1 MKRITAILLLL
12 SLLMTL
18 TGTVFPAAADSY
30 TLDDYLGTTPDAY
43 TYENRSLGIRCVDTF
58 FLETREAVLKYIGLA
73 EDATVEEFLEVFK
86 SGKTISLQS
95 SYADNTNLAISM
107 TYYSDGIPNN
117 TATKVAEKFLR
128 NTDQL
133 KKPTVDI
140 LTFTIDGQEFPGFLG
155 RWYVQSNGSGRYDKY
170 LAGIYI
176 PRGDVMVSIV
186 IQTDDE
192 DKITET
198 LKKISFFV
206 PEL

>member
-1 MKRITAILLLL
+1 
-12 SLLMTL
+12 MT
-18 TGTVFPAAADSY
+18 
-30 TLDDYLGTTPDAY
+30 
-43 TYENRSLGIRCVDTF
+43 N
-58 FLETREAVLKYIGLA
+58 
-73 EDATVEEFLEVFK
+73 
-86 SGKTISLQS
+86 
-95 SYADNTNLAISM
+95 
-107 TYYSDGIPNN
+107 YSDGIPNN

-155 RWYVQSNGSGRYDKY
+155 RWYLQSNGSGRYDKY

-198 LKKISFFV
+198 LKKFSFFV